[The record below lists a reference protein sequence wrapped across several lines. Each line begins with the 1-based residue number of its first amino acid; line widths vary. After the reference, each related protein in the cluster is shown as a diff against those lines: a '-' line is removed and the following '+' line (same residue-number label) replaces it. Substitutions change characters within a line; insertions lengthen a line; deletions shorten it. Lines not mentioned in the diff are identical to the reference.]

1 MSADELKQAAA
12 TAAVDYIR
20 PLLNPNSVV
29 GVGTGSTTNHFI
41 DQLADVK
48 AFFTYTVSSSEQST
62 ARLHAL
68 DIPVKDASEAQRID
82 FYVDGADEVD
92 PNNALIKGGGGA
104 LTREKIVASAAEVFI
119 CIVDDSKQVENLGKF
134 PLPVEVIPSAT
145 KIVAQRLSELG
156 GRPELRAGF
165 TDNENRI
172 LDVHELTISEPEVL
186 ERRINN
192 VPGVVTVGIFA
203 IQRPQIVIIASPQGT
218 EIRS

>member
-41 DQLADVK
+41 DRLADVK
-48 AFFTYTVSSSEQST
+48 AFFAYAVSSSEQST

-68 DIPVKDASEAQRID
+68 DIAVKDASEAQRID

-119 CIVDDSKQVENLGKF
+119 CIVDDSKQVENLGEF

>member
-48 AFFTYTVSSSEQST
+48 AFFAYTVSSSEQST
-62 ARLHAL
+62 TRLHTL
-68 DIPVKDASEAQRID
+68 DIAVKDASETQRID

-203 IQRPQIVIIASPQGT
+203 IQRPQIVIIASPQGI